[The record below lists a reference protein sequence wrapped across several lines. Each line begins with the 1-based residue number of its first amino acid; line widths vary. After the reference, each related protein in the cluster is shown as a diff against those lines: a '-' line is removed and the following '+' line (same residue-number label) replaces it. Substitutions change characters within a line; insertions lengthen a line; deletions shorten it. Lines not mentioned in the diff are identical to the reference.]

1 MVTTEAPS
9 RVARL
14 VHLARGRELSDRD
27 TADERGLWFDDE
39 AADRV
44 VEFFTMLRHH
54 KGEWGGRPFELAD
67 WQRDD
72 ILRPLFG
79 WKRTDGTRRFR
90 YAYIEVPRK
99 NGKSTLAAGLGL
111 YLTVADGE
119 HGAEVYSAATKKDQ
133 ARIVWG
139 DAVEMVKGSPEL
151 NQFCVTFRNNINVV
165 RTASRFEPLS
175 ADYNTLDGL
184 NPHGVIMDELHAHR
198 DRKVWDVMT
207 TAMGARRQP
216 LTVSITTAGVYR
228 PESIG
233 WEQHQHAVQVLEG
246 TIEDDGFFAYIA
258 AAEPDD
264 DWTDPRTW
272 VKANPNLGVSLK
284 MDYMAEQCERATR
297 TPSFVN
303 TFLRLH
309 LNIWT
314 SQVTRWLDMDDWNA
328 CGSESEPA
336 DLMGLACFGG
346 LDLASTVDIA
356 AFGLVF
362 PDVDGWYDVLMRFW
376 VPEERI
382 VERSNRDRV
391 PYDAWARDG
400 WITPTEG
407 NVIDY
412 DVIRRDINDL
422 AREYKIVE
430 IAFDR
435 WGAAQITTQLDGDG
449 LTVVPMGQGFASMSA
464 PSKEL
469 ETLVMGHK
477 LAHGGNPVL
486 RWMASNVATEQDA
499 AGNIKPSKSKST
511 ERIDGLVGLVMA
523 LDRATRHRDDANVY
537 SGEGLLV
544 V

>member
-1 MVTTEAPS
+1 
-9 RVARL
+9 
-14 VHLARGRELSDRD
+14 
-27 TADERGLWFDDE
+27 
-39 AADRV
+39 
-44 VEFFTMLRHH
+44 
-54 KGEWGGRPFELAD
+54 
-67 WQRDD
+67 
-72 ILRPLFG
+72 
-79 WKRTDGTRRFR
+79 
-90 YAYIEVPRK
+90 
-99 NGKSTLAAGLGL
+99 
-111 YLTVADGE
+111 
-119 HGAEVYSAATKKDQ
+119 
-133 ARIVWG
+133 
-139 DAVEMVKGSPEL
+139 
-151 NQFCVTFRNNINVV
+151 
-165 RTASRFEPLS
+165 
-175 ADYNTLDGL
+175 
-184 NPHGVIMDELHAHR
+184 
-198 DRKVWDVMT
+198 
-207 TAMGARRQP
+207 
-216 LTVSITTAGVYR
+216 
-228 PESIG
+228 
-233 WEQHQHAVQVLEG
+233 
-246 TIEDDGFFAYIA
+246 
-258 AAEPDD
+258 
-264 DWTDPRTW
+264 
-272 VKANPNLGVSLK
+272 
-284 MDYMAEQCERATR
+284 
-297 TPSFVN
+297 
-303 TFLRLH
+303 
-309 LNIWT
+309 
-314 SQVTRWLDMDDWNA
+314 
-328 CGSESEPA
+328 
-336 DLMGLACFGG
+336 MGLACFGG

-511 ERIDGLVGLVMA
+511 ERVDGIVALVMA
-523 LDRATRHRDDANVY
+523 LDRATRHRDDAHVY